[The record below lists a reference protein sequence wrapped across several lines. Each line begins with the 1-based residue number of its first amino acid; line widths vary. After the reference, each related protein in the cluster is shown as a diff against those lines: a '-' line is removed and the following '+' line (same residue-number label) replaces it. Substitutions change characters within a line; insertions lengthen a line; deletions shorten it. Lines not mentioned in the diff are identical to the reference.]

1 MVRNIGVLSGAG
13 ENTCV
18 NTDGARNLHMSPGAF
33 SVLGSGR
40 GRWEPR
46 CSPGTPGCGFAG
58 GLRGPGWQ
66 LPASAVTG
74 HLLCVEPRTP
84 DAAVQRLQAREGGTL
99 ASSCRGCSELTASPG
114 VTRAAPGATACD
126 HLDAVVC
133 TDPQLG
139 DAAPASARGSA
150 LPHKRRR
157 SLLPRGRAF
166 HATLLPCSSHLS
178 SGAEL
183 VENSC

>member
-1 MVRNIGVLSGAG
+1 MRTHALTLT
-13 ENTCV
+13 EHRTFH
-18 NTDGARNLHMSPGAF
+18 TSPGAF
-33 SVLGSGR
+33 SVPGSGR
-40 GRWEPR
+40 GRGEPR

-66 LPASAVTG
+66 LPASVVTG

-84 DAAVQRLQAREGGTL
+84 DAAAQRLQAREGGTL
-99 ASSCRGCSELTASPG
+99 ASSCRGCSELTAPPG
-114 VTRAAPGATACD
+114 VTRAAPGATAGD
-126 HLDAVVC
+126 HLDAGVC

-139 DAAPASARGSA
+139 DAAAASARGSA
-150 LPHKRRR
+150 LLHKRKR

-166 HATLLPCSSHLS
+166 HATLLPRSSHPS

-183 VENSC
+183 AENWC